1 MGLQLLA
8 SRVLA
13 PFFGNSIFVWASLIT
28 TFLAAFSAGSFIGA
42 AVSSRPVAIQ
52 AKIMAVLMVTTSG
65 WLLFDSLAGYAVTD
79 SLDLQID
86 SLPSKLI
93 IVCLLLYFV
102 PVAALSAL
110 TPVCVGFYDRI
121 QKSAGRSA
129 GILNGVSTLG
139 NIGGVLLT
147 AFVLIPT
154 FGVRNLLHCW
164 WSASVLIQLLIMVRL
179 ALTLLG
185 VTLVICHSAP
195 AQIAPISV
203 DTPYNHITIERFGS
217 VVEMRSLWRTTIYRE
232 SAVDMSDPSH
242 LIVPYTRFI
251 AASAVF
257 DSVPKNVLM
266 IGLGG
271 GGLNQFFE
279 RAFPGASFE
288 TVEIDQTVFRL
299 AQEHM
304 AFRISEKNKVTIL
317 DGRMFLRR
325 SKTIYDWIILD
336 AFRGG
341 FVPPHFEDRGI
352 LQASSNPPCAARHLR
367 CERAR

>member
-1 MGLQLLA
+1 
-8 SRVLA
+8 
-13 PFFGNSIFVWASLIT
+13 VWASLIT

-164 WSASVLIQLLIMVRL
+164 WSASVLIQLLLWFVLHSRYWGSRWSFAT
-179 ALTLLG
+179 ALPL
-185 VTLVICHSAP
+185 
-195 AQIAPISV
+195 
-203 DTPYNHITIERFGS
+203 
-217 VVEMRSLWRTTIYRE
+217 
-232 SAVDMSDPSH
+232 
-242 LIVPYTRFI
+242 
-251 AASAVF
+251 
-257 DSVPKNVLM
+257 K
-266 IGLGG
+266 
-271 GGLNQFFE
+271 
-279 RAFPGASFE
+279 
-288 TVEIDQTVFRL
+288 
-299 AQEHM
+299 
-304 AFRISEKNKVTIL
+304 
-317 DGRMFLRR
+317 
-325 SKTIYDWIILD
+325 
-336 AFRGG
+336 
-341 FVPPHFEDRGI
+341 
-352 LQASSNPPCAARHLR
+352 
-367 CERAR
+367 